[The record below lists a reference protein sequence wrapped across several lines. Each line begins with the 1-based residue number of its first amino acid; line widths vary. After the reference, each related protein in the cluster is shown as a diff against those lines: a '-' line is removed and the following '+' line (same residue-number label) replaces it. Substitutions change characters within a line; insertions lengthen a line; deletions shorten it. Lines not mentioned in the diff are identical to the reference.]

1 MGLYENYDECYVP
14 CMKTM
19 GCLLTLL
26 ALGLAGGCATTPRVD
41 WDSRIGN
48 FTYDQAV
55 SQLGQP
61 AHHEVKADGT
71 QSAEWITERGNPG
84 SVGFGMGAGYATPGM
99 LESPLPRE
107 TPRTPDRYLRLMF
120 GPDGKM
126 TQWQRYYR

>member
-1 MGLYENYDECYVP
+1 
-14 CMKTM
+14 MKTM
-19 GCLLTLL
+19 GCLLMIV

-84 SVGFGMGAGYATPGM
+84 SVGFGMGAAYATPGM
-99 LESPLPRE
+99 LDSRPLPSVDIRTGWE
-107 TPRTPDRYLRLMF
+107 TDPVAAVLSVVVSPS
-120 GPDGKM
+120 KK
-126 TQWQRYYR
+126 WQQARF